1 MKYREQLEKVQA
13 LGISI
18 CELDIANE
26 CDCVFEFET
35 TEQEFE
41 NLCEFANYIY
51 LKSENLTPNAI
62 AQCINEMITYSG
74 KTVEEVTT
82 MDKLDFMDEA
92 VNFMN

>member
-13 LGISI
+13 LRINI
-18 CELDIANE
+18 CDLMIAAE
-26 CDCVFEFET
+26 CDFVFEFET

-41 NLCEFANYIY
+41 NLCKFANNIY

-82 MDKLDFMDEA
+82 MDKWDFMDEA
-92 VNFMN
+92 VNFIN

>member
-41 NLCEFANYIY
+41 IY
-51 LKSENLTPNAI
+51 ASLQIIYT
-62 AQCINEMITYSG
+62 
-74 KTVEEVTT
+74 
-82 MDKLDFMDEA
+82 
-92 VNFMN
+92 

>member
-13 LGISI
+13 LGINI
-18 CELDIANE
+18 CELEIANE
-26 CDCVFEFET
+26 CDSVFEFET

-51 LKSENLTPNAI
+51 LKSEDLTPNAI
-62 AQCINEMITYSG
+62 AQCINEMITNSG
-74 KTVEEVTT
+74 KTIEEVTR
-82 MDKLDFMDEA
+82 MEKWDLMNES